1 MARLLLLALGL
12 LLGLSPAERLE
23 SARRLAG
30 TDREAARALVL
41 ELAGGGEDDVTRWD
55 ARLWMASDALRADD
69 GEAALRWTAP
79 LWERV
84 LADDL
89 PPPLERRT
97 DSPGGHRRL
106 ETRTADLHSRALA
119 SLGRTD
125 EARTVDRTLQA
136 RDRKRTGSPE
146 RVEQPGAPSTE
157 LDRAAQAAQAR
168 TRRALGGVSWCVL
181 ALFLL
186 GAAPAARRGLTGGG
200 RPWGAGVV
208 AAFALLG
215 CGLAEAWADGA
226 GAAAAWMVAGFVVV
240 HLVSAYAGRG
250 TERRALVGGAAALAT
265 VAVGFLALD
274 HADTLGWVGL

>member
-1 MARLLLLALGL
+1 MARLFLLVLGL
-12 LLGLSPAERLE
+12 LLGLTPSEQLE
-23 SARRLAG
+23 SARQLAG

-41 ELAGGGEDDVTRWD
+41 EVAEGGEDDVTRWD
-55 ARLWMASDALRADD
+55 ARLWMASDALRA
-69 GEAALRWTAP
+69 GEGDAALRWTAP

-89 PPPLERRT
+89 PPPA
-97 DSPGGHRRL
+97 SGHRRL

-125 EARTVDRTLQA
+125 DARTVDRTLQA

-157 LDRAAQAAQAR
+157 LDRAAQAAQGR
-168 TRRALGGVSWCVL
+168 TRRALSGVSWGVL

-186 GAAPAARRGLTGGG
+186 GAAPAARRGLAGGS
-200 RPWGAGVV
+200 RPWGAVVV

-226 GAAAAWMVAGFVVV
+226 GAAAPWMVGGFVVV

-250 TERRALVGGAAALAT
+250 TERRALVGGGAALAT